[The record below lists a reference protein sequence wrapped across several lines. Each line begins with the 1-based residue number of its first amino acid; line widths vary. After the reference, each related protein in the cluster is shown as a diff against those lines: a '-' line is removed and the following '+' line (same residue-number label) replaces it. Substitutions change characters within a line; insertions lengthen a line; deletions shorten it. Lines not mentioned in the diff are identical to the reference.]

1 MTQAPRSFSAAVI
14 LVLVNALIWL
24 GFAIIV
30 TTGLHP
36 AIPDSG
42 LVRGVMG
49 ILAFLTSGALLILSI
64 LLRRRNT
71 IAFYITLALLL
82 IISVF
87 TVTDEFGIY
96 DLIVLIITLI
106 PLVLII
112 KNRTWCLSRETQLT
126 HRE

>member
-14 LVLVNALIWL
+14 LVIVNALIWL
-24 GFAIIV
+24 VFATIV
-30 TTGLHP
+30 AAGLHP

-42 LVRGVMG
+42 LVRGVMA
-49 ILAFLTSGALLILSI
+49 ILAFLTSGALLVLSI

-82 IISVF
+82 LISF
-87 TVTDEFGIY
+87 LTVTDEFGIY

-106 PLVLII
+106 PLVLLI
-112 KNRTWCLSRETQLT
+112 KNRAWCLSRETQLT